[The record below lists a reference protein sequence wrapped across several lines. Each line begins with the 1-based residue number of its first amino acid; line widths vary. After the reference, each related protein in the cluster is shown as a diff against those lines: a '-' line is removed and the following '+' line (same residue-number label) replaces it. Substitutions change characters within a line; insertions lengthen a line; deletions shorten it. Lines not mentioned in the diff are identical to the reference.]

1 MDAGPSI
8 IENEKTKTSNIVSD
22 DGDVLQSV
30 WVRRDPDHVN
40 QFNRFLLRSQ
50 FSFVLPCGILLW
62 VILLI
67 FG

>member
-8 IENEKTKTSNIVSD
+8 IENEKTKTSNIVSN

-30 WVRRDPDHVN
+30 RVRRDTNNVN
-40 QFNRFLLRSQ
+40 EFNRFLLRSQ

-62 VILLI
+62 VIFLI